1 MKVTIQCEEHEVA
14 QVFQKYESMVR
25 EWASAR
31 ERILNLEDE
40 VFTLKEQVKNLQGSN
55 PVIQAQTSESMKKL
69 SFLMGAMVCR
79 EKILAIKFIREI
91 TQCGLKKAKYLVEGL
106 LVEGFDN
113 NVLCQK
119 NCDLTNFWNG

>member
-40 VFTLKEQVKNLQGSN
+40 IYMLKEQVKNLQGSN
-55 PVIQAQTSESMKKL
+55 PVIQSQTSASMQQL

-91 TQCGLKKAKYLVEGL
+91 TQCGFKEARYLVEGL
-106 LVEGFDN
+106 LVEGLDH

-119 NCDLTNFWNG
+119 NYDLTNFWM